1 MPDVYSVITKADE
14 RTVEILGDAL
24 ELRATDSQQQ
34 QMLAE
39 YLARIR
45 FPPGAQV
52 LEIGCGTGAISRRLT
67 AIEGIALVVGID
79 PSAGLLARARRLSEP
94 TPRLSFQEADGRD
107 LPFEDGRFDV
117 VVVHTVVSHVLYPER
132 LVSEAWRVLRSRGTA
147 AFFDGDYSTITVAA
161 APHDPLQSCAMACV
175 AGFVNDP
182 WVVRRLPPMLT
193 QAGFVDLQFR
203 SHGYAQI
210 NEPAYMLSLID
221 RGADVLRADGLIGDD
236 LASALKAE
244 GRRRETESSFF
255 GHIAYAS
262 LLASKA

>member
-1 MPDVYSVITKADE
+1 MPDVYAAITKADE
-14 RTVEILGDAL
+14 RTVQMLGDAL

-34 QMLAE
+34 QMLAD
-39 YLARIR
+39 YLSRIS
-45 FPPGAQV
+45 FPSSAQV
-52 LEIGCGTGAISRRLT
+52 LEIGCGTGAISRRL
-67 AIEGIALVVGID
+67 AAVEGVAHVVGTD
-79 PSAGLLARARRLSEP
+79 PSPGLLARARTLSEP

-117 VVVHTVVSHVLYPER
+117 VVVHTVVSHVPNPER
-132 LVSEAWRVLRSRGTA
+132 LVSEAWRVLRPGGAA

-161 APHDPLQSCAMACV
+161 AAHDPLQSCAMACV

-182 WVVRRLPPMLT
+182 WVVRRLPSMLT
-193 QAGFVDLQFR
+193 LAGFVDLQFR

-210 NEPAYMLSLID
+210 TEPAYMLSLVD
-221 RGADVLRADGLIGDD
+221 RGADVLRADGLIGDE

-244 GRRRETESSFF
+244 GRRRDAESSFF

-262 LLASKA
+262 IVARKA